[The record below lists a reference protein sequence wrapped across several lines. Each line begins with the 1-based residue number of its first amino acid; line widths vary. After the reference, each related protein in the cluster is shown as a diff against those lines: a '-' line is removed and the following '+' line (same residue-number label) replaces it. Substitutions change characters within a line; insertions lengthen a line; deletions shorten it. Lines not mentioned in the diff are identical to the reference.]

1 MLLLL
6 LLLLMAMWHITTQ
19 TQGTPFMYTLH
30 DVLQHD
36 LMTRVCCCV
45 PAGLR
50 PPVIHRDIKPE
61 NVVVE
66 GGKWGGRVYLI
77 DFGGVQ
83 GSSGIGGCC
92 HLATMGWLFF
102 WCP

>member
-1 MLLLL
+1 
-6 LLLLMAMWHITTQ
+6 MA
-19 TQGTPFMYTLH
+19 
-30 DVLQHD
+30 V
-36 LMTRVCCCV
+36 
-45 PAGLR
+45 GLR

-83 GSSGIGGCC
+83 GSSGLGGC
-92 HLATMGWLFF
+92 LATHTGACWLGIRMIGPLPRLLEMHYEPWLDFS
-102 WCP
+102 PSSAVALAA